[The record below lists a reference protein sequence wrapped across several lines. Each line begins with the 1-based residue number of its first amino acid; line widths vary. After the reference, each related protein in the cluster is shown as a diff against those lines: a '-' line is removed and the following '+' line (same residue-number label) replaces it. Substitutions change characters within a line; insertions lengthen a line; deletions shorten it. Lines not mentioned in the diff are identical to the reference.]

1 MDVLLYSKFSNAS
14 KKLKL
19 QLDKSPDILQAV
31 QMICIDN
38 IKVRQQILNDKK
50 IKVSLLPCLIRLN
63 DETNNFD
70 VYEGEN
76 AFDFFS
82 NIQERILEHSRAEK
96 LRMEEFRLQQ
106 LREEQMIA
114 KTKIE
119 EKPVKAVSFTPI
131 DELEEEKGISTYIH
145 IEKNGKD
152 EERDINTKHA
162 ESVVKSS
169 SGSLLSKAMR
179 LQKERDAKD

>member
-31 QMICIDN
+31 HMICIDN
-38 IKVRQQILNDKK
+38 IKVRKQILNDKK

-76 AFDFFS
+76 AFEFFS

-106 LREEQMIA
+106 LRQEEQMVA
-114 KTKIE
+114 KSKIE
-119 EKPVKAVSFTPI
+119 EKPVKPVKPVSFTPI

-145 IEKNGKD
+145 IEKMKKMKN
-152 EERDINTKHA
+152 EILIQNMLN
-162 ESVVKSS
+162 
-169 SGSLLSKAMR
+169 LL
-179 LQKERDAKD
+179 

>member
-38 IKVRQQILNDKK
+38 IKVRKQILNDKK

-82 NIQERILEHSRAEK
+82 NIQEQILEHSKAEK
-96 LRMEEFRLQQ
+96 IRMEEFRLQQ
-106 LREEQMIA
+106 EQMRI
-114 KTKIE
+114 
-119 EKPVKAVSFTPI
+119 KPVEDPFKKNVEESIKKPTKAVLFTPI
-131 DELEEEKGISTYIH
+131 DELDEEKGINTYIH
-145 IEKNGKD
+145 I
-152 EERDINTKHA
+152 
-162 ESVVKSS
+162 
-169 SGSLLSKAMR
+169 
-179 LQKERDAKD
+179 